1 MKYLKRFNES
11 LEKTFEVPVEFNIL
25 IQDIGPNPTAQDI
38 IECWND
44 CIEENPIRFYHEG
57 SNKFILEDGEST
69 PEDVFICLNDY
80 LMGDD
85 VYEGATEKAAKR
97 KDKKLDINPDKMDSM
112 RKKVKDH
119 VESQGCETKQVGDDL
134 EIHLDKKHIA
144 QVMFRKEYIGVK
156 KVGNKF
162 PKELEYTELGKIKS
176 ELSDIIKSNK

>member
-1 MKYLKRFNES
+1 MKHLKRFNEEVRADYEQDENRVFS
-11 LEKTFEVPVEFNIL
+11 DDMDRLVHFVRDNEEYVLE
-25 IQDIGPNPTAQDI
+25 A
-38 IECWND
+38 IEHWETSHGRD
-44 CIEENPIRFYHEG
+44 FKGSDFY
-57 SNKFILEDGEST
+57 KWFD
-69 PEDVFICLNDY
+69 DY
-80 LMGDD
+80 ML
-85 VYEGATEKAAKR
+85 YEGEGEEITEGVTEKAAKR
-97 KDKKLDINPDKMDSM
+97 KDKHLEVNPDKMEQM

-156 KVGNKF
+156 RVGNKF

>member
-1 MKYLKRFNES
+1 MKHLKKFD
-11 LEKTFEVPVEFNIL
+11 EKVRADYE
-25 IQDIGPNPTAQDI
+25 QDDN
-38 IECWND
+38 
-44 CIEENPIRFYHEG
+44 R
-57 SNKFILEDGEST
+57 
-69 PEDVFICLNDY
+69 VF
-80 LMGDD
+80 GDD
-85 VYEGATEKAAKR
+85 MDRLVWFVRDNEDDVLELIEHWETSHGRDFNLSDYQKWFDNHMLYEGEADDEEITEGATEKAAKR
-97 KDKKLDINPDKMDSM
+97 KDKKLEINEDKMDLM

-119 VESQGCETKQVGDDL
+119 IKSQGCDTKQVGDDL